1 MKWTAE
7 QAAELYAMCVNGQT
21 NKQMAA
27 HFAVM
32 PAEIRAKRRKLG
44 LTHKKVAEIRDKRL
58 DDIMNQRGDMI

>member
-1 MKWTAE
+1 MQWTVE
-7 QAAELYAMCVNGQT
+7 QAWKLYEMCVNGKT

-27 HFAVM
+27 HFAVV

-58 DDIMNQRGDMI
+58 DDIVNQRGDMI